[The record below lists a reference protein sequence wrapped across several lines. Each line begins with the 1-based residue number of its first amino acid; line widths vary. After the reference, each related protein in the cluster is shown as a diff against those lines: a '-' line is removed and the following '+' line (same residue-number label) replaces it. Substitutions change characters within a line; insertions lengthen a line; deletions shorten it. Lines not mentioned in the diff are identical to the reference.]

1 MQVQWKVNGIFKAD
15 AVKVYQEIGNEN
27 VTPESVL
34 EKAKDKKSELHKC
47 FDWDDKTAANK
58 YRLQQARQ
66 IIQFIVTIPDKK
78 EEEPQR
84 VFQISTERNTY
95 QPMSFFMKN
104 EDEGTALLKR
114 AKEEL
119 RAFQKRYECLKG
131 ELEQVFEA
139 IDELIA

>member
-1 MQVQWKVNGIFKAD
+1 MQIQWKIDGIFKAD
-15 AVKVYQEIGNEN
+15 AAKVYQEIGSEN

-47 FDWDDKTAANK
+47 FDWDDKSAANK

-66 IIQFIVTIPDKK
+66 IIQFIVTVPDKK
-78 EEEPQR
+78 EEPPKR

-95 QPMSFFMKN
+95 QPMTFFMKN
-104 EDEGTALLKR
+104 EDEANALLNR

-119 RAFQKRYECLKG
+119 RAFQIRYASLKG
-131 ELEQVFEA
+131 ELEEVFEA

>member
-1 MQVQWKVNGIFKAD
+1 MQVQWKIDGIFKAD
-15 AVKVYQEIGNEN
+15 AAKVYQEIGTEN

-34 EKAKDKKSELHKC
+34 EKARDKKSELHKC
-47 FDWDDKTAANK
+47 FEWDNKVAAEK

-66 IIQFIVTIPDKK
+66 IIQLIVTVPDKK
-78 EEEPQR
+78 EEPPKR

-95 QPMSFFMKN
+95 QPMTFFMKN
-104 EDEGTALLKR
+104 EDEANALLNR

-119 RAFQKRYECLKG
+119 RAFQVRYASLKG
-131 ELEQVFEA
+131 ELEEVFEA

>member
-1 MQVQWKVNGIFKAD
+1 
-15 AVKVYQEIGNEN
+15 
-27 VTPESVL
+27 
-34 EKAKDKKSELHKC
+34 
-47 FDWDDKTAANK
+47 
-58 YRLQQARQ
+58 
-66 IIQFIVTIPDKK
+66 
-78 EEEPQR
+78 
-84 VFQISTERNTY
+84 
-95 QPMSFFMKN
+95 MKN